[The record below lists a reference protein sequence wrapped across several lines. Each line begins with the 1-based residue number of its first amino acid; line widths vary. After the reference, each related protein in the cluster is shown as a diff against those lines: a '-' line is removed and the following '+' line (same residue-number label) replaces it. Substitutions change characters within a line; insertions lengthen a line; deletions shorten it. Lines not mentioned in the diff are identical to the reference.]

1 VEAPTDG
8 VNAGRL
14 DTTQVLLTVRR
25 AKVKVRRCRNAGNG
39 ALPLASNVI
48 AREGDA
54 RRARH
59 PVRDE
64 MKLFNAKF
72 QNAGVPPNLI

>member
-1 VEAPTDG
+1 

-14 DTTQVLLTVRR
+14 DATHVLVTVRR
-25 AKVKVRRCRNAGNG
+25 AKVKVRRSENAGNG

-48 AREGDA
+48 AREGDT

-72 QNAGVPPNLI
+72 RNASRPQT